1 MNILTTKKFYYKK
14 KKNKLRLP
22 HYTGVYVLVDGQQF
36 LQKHVSSLLVYVSG
50 GS

>member
-14 KKNKLRLP
+14 KKKLRLP
-22 HYTGVYVLVDGQQF
+22 RYTGAYVLFDGQQF
-36 LQKHVSSLLVYVSG
+36 LQKHVSRLLVYVSG